1 MNIPEITLRDKV
13 VLITG
18 AARGAGQ
25 VYALA
30 CAAAGAEV
38 AAFDIDPLGL
48 TADWVQSE
56 TGRQILE
63 IQGDLRRL
71 SDIRSMVD
79 TTVKHFGKLDVLV
92 NNAGVLQPA
101 RLAEVS
107 EEDFDRTL
115 GINLK
120 GVFFAC
126 KYAALHMIERR
137 SGVIINIGSTLAHVG
152 AAEHGV
158 YCASKGGVR
167 SLTQSL
173 AIELGP
179 YNIRVVTLSPGPIA
193 TEMIRSRMENPE
205 FESKMLER
213 TLLGRINEP
222 QDIAQTLVLLASDA
236 SSTVTGCSWVIDS
249 GILSK

>member
-1 MNIPEITLRDKV
+1 MNIPEVTLRDKV
-13 VLITG
+13 VLMTG

-30 CAAAGAEV
+30 CAAAGADV
-38 AAFDIDPLGL
+38 AAFDIESLRQ
-48 TADWVQSE
+48 TADRVQSE

-63 IQGDLRRL
+63 IQGDLRKL
-71 SDIRSMVD
+71 SDIRSMVE
-79 TTVKHFGKLDVLV
+79 TTVKQFGKLDVLV

-101 RLAEVS
+101 RLIEVS

-126 KYAALHMIERR
+126 KYAALRMIERR

-152 AAEHGV
+152 AAEHGA

-167 SLTQSL
+167 SLTQAL
-173 AIELGP
+173 AVELGP

-205 FESKMLER
+205 FESGNR
-213 TLLGRINEP
+213 
-222 QDIAQTLVLLASDA
+222 
-236 SSTVTGCSWVIDS
+236 
-249 GILSK
+249 GILPRPSCCWPPMPAAP

>member
-1 MNIPEITLRDKV
+1 MNIPEVTLRDKV

-38 AAFDIDPLGL
+38 AAFDIAPLGQ
-48 TADWVQSE
+48 TADRVRAE
-56 TGRQILE
+56 TGRQILK
-63 IQGDLRRL
+63 IQGDLSRL
-71 SDIRSMVD
+71 ADIRSMVD
-79 TTVKHFGKLDVLV
+79 STLKHFGKVDVLV

-101 RLAEVS
+101 RLIEVS
-107 EEDFDRTL
+107 EEDFDRTIA
-115 GINLK
+115 INLK

-126 KYAALHMIERR
+126 KYAALHMIGRR

-152 AAEHGV
+152 SAEHAA
-158 YCASKGGVR
+158 YCASKGGVK
-167 SLTQSL
+167 SLTQAL

-236 SSTVTGCSWVIDS
+236 ASTVTGCSWVIDS
-249 GILSK
+249 GILAK

>member
-71 SDIRSMVD
+71 S
-79 TTVKHFGKLDVLV
+79 
-92 NNAGVLQPA
+92 GVLCQQ
-101 RLAEVS
+101 
-107 EEDFDRTL
+107 
-115 GINLK
+115 
-120 GVFFAC
+120 
-126 KYAALHMIERR
+126 RR
-137 SGVIINIGSTLAHVG
+137 G
-152 AAEHGV
+152 
-158 YCASKGGVR
+158 
-167 SLTQSL
+167 
-173 AIELGP
+173 
-179 YNIRVVTLSPGPIA
+179 
-193 TEMIRSRMENPE
+193 
-205 FESKMLER
+205 
-213 TLLGRINEP
+213 
-222 QDIAQTLVLLASDA
+222 
-236 SSTVTGCSWVIDS
+236 
-249 GILSK
+249 

>member
-1 MNIPEITLRDKV
+1 MNIPEITLRDKA

-25 VYALA
+25 VYTLA

-38 AAFDIDPLGL
+38 AAFDIDSLNQ
-48 TADWVQSE
+48 TAEQVRSA
-56 TGRQILE
+56 TGREILE

-71 SDIRSMVD
+71 SDIRTMVD
-79 TTVKHFGKLDVLV
+79 TTVKKLGRLDVLV

-101 RLAEVS
+101 RLTEVS
-107 EEDFDRTL
+107 EEEFDRTL

-126 KYAALHMIERR
+126 KYAAEHMIVRR
-137 SGVIINIGSTLAHVG
+137 SGVIINIASTLAHVG
-152 AAEHGV
+152 ADRHSV

-167 SLTQSL
+167 ALTQAL
-173 AIELGP
+173 AVELGP

-193 TEMIRSRMENPE
+193 TEMIASRMENPE
-205 FESKMLER
+205 FKSNMLER
-213 TLLGRINEP
+213 TLLGRINTP
-222 QDIAQTLVLLASDA
+222 QDIAQTLVLLASEA
-236 SSTVTGCSWVIDS
+236 CGTVTGCSWVIDS
-249 GILSK
+249 GILAK